1 MQDEHA
7 CCGAQHE
14 GWMPEPLL
22 VPNGETTI
30 DIAPTLADKNDPYS
44 SLRKQQD
51 SLRVVFSADIYP
63 PLWDRRQKIEH
74 AIIIAAAETNNPLIR
89 TGTNLIDGKKAHHVS
104 ILSCKFSKPYQ
115 PDKKQKD
122 PHTVD
127 ENSVPQYREGV
138 RIPLWERKLKI
149 GLMGS
154 ENLAELSQ
162 ENLRQQKSVIFTC
175 D

>member
-1 MQDEHA
+1 MVWVIASIGCLNPFWYPTGRRQLT
-7 CCGAQHE
+7 
-14 GWMPEPLL
+14 LL
-22 VPNGETTI
+22 LHLQIRTI
-30 DIAPTLADKNDPYS
+30 HTQVYAKYRKSSVLSSPQIFTLQFGD
-44 SLRKQQD
+44 Q
-51 SLRVVFSADIYP
+51 
-63 PLWDRRQKIEH
+63 RQKIEH

-104 ILSCKFSKPYQ
+104 ILSCKFSKPHQ

-162 ENLRQQKSVIFTC
+162 ENLRQQKSVIFT
-175 D
+175 